1 MDMSGAEP
9 GAGEVEGHLA
19 VSVGG
24 AFHPATRSGRMT
36 ANPRENLRVPRPRL
50 ILI

>member
-19 VSVGG
+19 VSVDG
-24 AFHPATRSGRMT
+24 AFHTATRSGRT
-36 ANPRENLRVPRPRL
+36 AADPRENLRVPRPRP